1 MKLQILYTDDTF
13 QEIIIKRFSDVSTH
27 KSNFY
32 YYEELNDERGKG
44 TCIRRNLVKCVEVI
58 QNDR

>member
-1 MKLQILYTDDTF
+1 MKLQILYTDNTF

-32 YYEELNDERGKG
+32 YYEEPNDEHGKV

-58 QNDR
+58 QNEM